1 MTRRLAKETV
11 YKEGIDV
18 GVDRIYD
25 DFESRTCAN
34 CKHWYSQVVDHP
46 NYRLC
51 NNEESSAFFQDCH
64 YGFGCTEF
72 VRKDT

>member
-25 DFESRTCAN
+25 EMRSRTCEN
-34 CKHWYSQVVDHP
+34 CKWFNSVY
-46 NYRLC
+46 C
-51 NNEESSAFFQDCH
+51 TNEFLEGYFEIINHKD
-64 YGFGCTEF
+64 FGCNKF